1 MKHIYIPMPYEG
13 KDRRNEYTLKLL
25 YTGFAT
31 LTTIRFPIYRIYPE
45 LHARNPILYFLHAVR
60 K

>member
-1 MKHIYIPMPYEG
+1 MPYEG